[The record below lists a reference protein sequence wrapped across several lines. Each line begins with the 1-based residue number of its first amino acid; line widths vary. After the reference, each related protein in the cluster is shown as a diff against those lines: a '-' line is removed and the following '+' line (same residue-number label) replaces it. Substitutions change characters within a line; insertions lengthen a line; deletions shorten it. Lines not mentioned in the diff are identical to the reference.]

1 MRKLALIVAA
11 VLLLGCAFTQEYP
24 TAWGEK
30 RTGDLSGKYSSDGI
44 VDQQD
49 GQKGPDAPD
58 LHHIF
63 WEKPSFNAD
72 AIQLLH
78 RQKMLEV
85 VAFLN
90 NQPVASKRI
99 SLSEENTFKQSTFEA
114 GAFIVE
120 TYRFWKTKD
129 GLVVERDLV
138 GFAAFTFLVP
148 LLASEK
154 IWYLYPSL
162 QEK

>member
-11 VLLLGCAFTQEYP
+11 LLILGCAFTQEYP

-30 RTGDLSGKYSSDGI
+30 SAGDLSGKYSSDGI
-44 VDQQD
+44 LDQQD
-49 GQKGPDAPD
+49 GQQGSNAPG

-63 WEKPSFNAD
+63 WEKPTFDAE
-72 AIQLLH
+72 AIQLFH

-90 NQPVASKRI
+90 NQPVASKRL

-114 GAFIVE
+114 GAFIAE
-120 TYRFWKTKD
+120 TFRFWKTKD
-129 GLVVERDLV
+129 GLVVERDLRGGPHCLDSLRGGISYESAAGV
-138 GFAAFTFLVP
+138 G
-148 LLASEK
+148 
-154 IWYLYPSL
+154 
-162 QEK
+162 